1 VSASEQR
8 ALGIVRAVRKTSVE
22 ERRVEILETTCLVV
36 IERGFAA
43 TRVADVA
50 NRLGVSSGLIH
61 YHFESK
67 DHLLA
72 EAFEFAAATDL
83 ARLETELA
91 KEGTAVERLDR
102 IFKLYTPTDEDPG
115 WLLWIDGWGEA
126 IRSPTLKKISQDLDL
141 RWQERLEDVI
151 IEGVKEGE
159 FTCGDPHAS
168 AWRLAALIDGLGVQV
183 AVHEDVLSK
192 AELLAWVRTAAC
204 TELGLAEGAFD
215 KKPSRSRRNGGN
227 SRSRSRVA

>member
-1 VSASEQR
+1 MSASQHDDLDKVPR
-8 ALGIVRAVRKTSVE
+8 VRKTSVE

-43 TRVADVA
+43 TRIADVA

-67 DHLLA
+67 DQLLA
-72 EAFEFAAATDL
+72 EAFEYAAATDL
-83 ARLETELA
+83 ARLESELA
-91 KEGTAVERLDR
+91 KEGTPVERLDR

-126 IRSPTLKKISQDLDL
+126 IRSSALKRISQDLDL

-151 IEGVKEGE
+151 IEGVKEGD
-159 FTCGDPHAS
+159 FTCADPHAS

-183 AVHEDVLSK
+183 AVHEDVVSK
-192 AELLAWVRTAAC
+192 SELLAWVRGAAC
-204 TELGLAEGAFD
+204 TELGLPDGAFD
-215 KKPSRSRRNGGN
+215 KKPARSRRGGPG
-227 SRSRSRVA
+227 SRSGSRVA